1 MIETLPVIHSFYQVI
16 GELTFF
22 SSKVADR
29 NCRSCHSKVIFG
41 NFGTSLRK
49 YLVKDYCPVGLSTK
63 TSLAS

>member
-1 MIETLPVIHSFYQVI
+1 MIETLPVIHIFYQVI
-16 GELTFF
+16 KELTFF

-29 NCRSCHSKVIFG
+29 NCHSKVIFG
-41 NFGTSLRK
+41 NFGTSLRE